1 MNAPYYKNN
10 PIGSTRALARAL
22 NKPESYLRKLSKN
35 ASHMYRVARYGILIK
50 EDGSQKVIYNPAYP
64 LKSLQQTIN
73 ERILCA
79 VIFPFYIN
87 GGIRN
92 RSYRNNCLLH
102 TETHTV
108 VKLDISTFF
117 ESIHTDEI
125 RQLWQRFFHFPT
137 PVAKLLTELTTFNG
151 YLPRGA
157 PTSSYLANLIFWDVE
172 PQLANFLSENEI
184 TYSRYIDDV
193 TLSAKRSLG
202 NDGIADGISKVYG
215 MFYQKHVSPNRV
227 KQKIMHN
234 NEAMQVHRINV
245 NGKLPTIPK
254 ITRKG
259 IEAGVHNL
267 ARDVKLYGFS
277 NEIIARWTKLN
288 GSIAWMGQF
297 HPEQSK
303 KLKRK
308 IAETVLSSFE
318 TYDLT
323 NLVFSK
329 L

>member
-1 MNAPYYKNN
+1 MNVPYYKHR
-10 PIGSTRALARAL
+10 PIGSTRALSKAL
-22 NKPESYLRKLSKN
+22 NRPEKYILRLSKD
-35 ASHMYRVARYGILIK
+35 APQMYRIARDGITIK
-50 EDGSQKVIYNPAYP
+50 KDGSQKIIYNPAYP
-64 LKSLQQTIN
+64 LKKLQQSIN
-73 ERILCA
+73 EQILCK
-79 VIFPFYIN
+79 VVFPLYIN
-87 GGIRN
+87 GGIRDRN
-92 RSYRNNCLLH
+92 YRDNCLLH
-102 TETHTV
+102 TATQTV

-117 ESIHTDEI
+117 ESIHADEI

-137 PVAKLLTELTTFNG
+137 PVAKLLAELTTLNG

-172 PQLANFLSENEI
+172 PQLVNFLSENGI

-202 NDGIADGISKVYG
+202 NDEIADGISKVYG
-215 MFYQKHVSPNRV
+215 MFYQKRVSPNRV
-227 KQKIMHN
+227 KQKIMHS

-267 ARDVKLYGFS
+267 ARDMKLHGFS
-277 NEIIARWTKLN
+277 NEIMARWIRLN

-297 HPEQSK
+297 HPVQSQNLK
-303 KLKRK
+303 KQLVD
-308 IAETVLSSFE
+308 AVVSVTVQ
-318 TYDLT
+318 
-323 NLVFSK
+323 
-329 L
+329 